1 MENLLQGV
9 ENTLFIPLYAR
20 IYASKNFKS
29 YYFDEMAIT
38 LEDKFDFSSI
48 KNKSNQYQ
56 LMANVARAYIF
67 NDTICKFIKN
77 NPKCNLVYLGIGLD
91 TSISKYKDIKDIT
104 CYGIDFSDVIS
115 LREKIFN
122 KENLTTS
129 NIFDTSWFDKI
140 KDKDIPTL
148 FLVSGVFQYCEIKDV
163 KNLIKKLKDNFKLGE
178 ILFDATDKYGI
189 KYANKYVK
197 KTGNN
202 AMLKFYIETGDK
214 FAKDT
219 NTSLLSWRCFFT
231 EARKILKTKLKFMTK
246 LYMKVVDK
254 KKRATVLHLR
264 LN

>member
-67 NDTICKFIKN
+67 NDEIEKFIKS
-77 NPKCNLVYLGIGLD
+77 NPKCNLVYLGVGLD
-91 TSISKYKDIKDIT
+91 TSYAKYKNNSDIS
-104 CYGIDFSDVIS
+104 CYGIDFPDVIN
-115 LREKIFN
+115 LRKKLFED
-122 KENLTTS
+122 ENLITS
-129 NIFDTSWFDKI
+129 NIFDTSWFKEV
-140 KDKDIPTL
+140 KENNIPTL
-148 FLVSGVFQYCEIKDV
+148 FLVSGVFQYCEISD
-163 KNLIKKLKDNFKLGE
+163 IKKLIDDLKNNFKQGE
-178 ILFDATDKYGI
+178 IIFDATNKFGMT
-189 KYANKYVK
+189 YANKYVK

-202 AMLKFYIETGDK
+202 ALIKFYVDDASI
-214 FAKDT
+214 FANET
-219 NTSLLSWRCFFT
+219 NTHLVMWRCFFT
-231 EARKILKTKLKFMTK
+231 EARKILKKELKFITR

>member
-1 MENLLQGV
+1 MENKLQGV
-9 ENTLFIPLYAR
+9 EKTLFIPLYAR
-20 IYASKNFKS
+20 IYASKKFKE
-29 YYFDEMAIT
+29 YFYDEVAIS
-38 LEDKFDFSSI
+38 LEDKFDFSDV
-48 KNKSNQYQ
+48 KNNSSEYQ
-56 LMANVARAYIF
+56 IMANVARAYIF
-67 NDTICKFIKN
+67 NDTIDKFIKN

-91 TSISKYKDIKDIT
+91 TSISKYKDFLNVS

-122 KENLTTS
+122 GENLTTS
-129 NIFDTSWFDKI
+129 NIFDTSWFNKI

-148 FLVSGVFQYCEIKDV
+148 FLVSGVFQYCEIEEIKS
-163 KNLIKKLKDNFKLGE
+163 LIKKLKDNFKLGE

-197 KTGNN
+197 KTGNS
-202 AMLKFYIETGDK
+202 ALLKFYVETGDK
-214 FAKDT
+214 FASST
-219 NTSLLSWRCFFT
+219 NTSLLNWRCFFT
-231 EARKILKTKLKFMTK
+231 EARKILKTKLKFITR